1 MEKLVERFIKYVKVF
16 TTSNEASGV
25 TPSTPGQ
32 MVFAKQ
38 LRDELVELGFEDV
51 VLDANGYLYA
61 TLPSNLEGKK
71 VPTIGFIAHMDTAPR
86 TSSSTRQQAS

>member
-16 TTSNEASGV
+16 TTSNEESGV

-38 LRDELVELGFEDV
+38 LRDELVELGKDIEKR
-51 VLDANGYLYA
+51 
-61 TLPSNLEGKK
+61 TLSAALKLWLEHRVFVFAGR
-71 VPTIGFIAHMDTAPR
+71 TFIL
-86 TSSSTRQQAS
+86 

>member
-16 TTSNEASGV
+16 TTSNEESGV
-25 TPSTPGQ
+25 TPSTHGQ

-38 LRDELVELGFEDV
+38 LLDELVELGFEDV

-61 TLPSNLEGKK
+61 TLPSNLEARRCPPSASS
-71 VPTIGFIAHMDTAPR
+71 PTW
-86 TSSSTRQQAS
+86 TRLPMPVVRM